1 MDPKLFVPG
10 PAFQKVL
17 DPDPGCIYIGN
28 IGRCHIW
35 EAHDER
41 EKNVGNQRQGA
52 FEVKC
57 D

>member
-57 D
+57 E